1 MLNQLFIFAHRVS
14 LKGYIIDKIR
24 VLSLLLILAGILLSS
39 CTGAVQMFP
48 TATPTP
54 NLTVTPTLPPTPT
67 LSPTPTST
75 ATIEPTPEPTQRT
88 GPLTTA
94 VIPLRLDRPQK
105 IEEGGFS
112 FRPPI
117 GYAVVYRPNQA
128 TLTSADQDTVFTLL
142 GGRVEREEELEADFQ
157 EFIDVI
163 ANQLEEFRTDEFDAF
178 PVDGKPGLA
187 ARVTGKY
194 GETQITG
201 LILIV
206 APSEDQLFYAL
217 VIAPD
222 TDSGQGWEPEGRQ
235 AFNAII
241 NSITFF
247 EPVAPQE

>member
-1 MLNQLFIFAHRVS
+1 MLNQLFIFAHRVI
-14 LKGYIIDKIR
+14 LKEFIIYNKR
-24 VLSLLLILAGILLSS
+24 VPGVLFILAGIFLSS

-75 ATIEPTPEPTQRT
+75 ATPEPTSEPTQST
-88 GPLTTA
+88 APLITA
-94 VIPLRLDRPQK
+94 VIPLRLDRVQQ

-117 GYAVVYRPNQA
+117 GYEVVYRPNQA

-142 GGRVEREEELEADFQ
+142 GGVVEREEELEADFQ

-163 ANQLEEFRTDEFDAF
+163 ANQLEEFRTDEFYAY

-187 ARVTGKY
+187 ARVAGKY
-194 GETQITG
+194 GEVQITG
-201 LILIV
+201 RILIV

-222 TDSGQGWEPEGRQ
+222 TDSGEGWEPEGRQ
-235 AFNAII
+235 AFQAII
-241 NSITFF
+241 NSIAFF